1 MSIAEIFAQAHQTT
15 INQIL
20 PIQSTLSQI
29 EQIASGQDDLDL
41 EAIADLGAGVF
52 DAIVALSTA
61 PQNLRDALP
70 GELIQASTWARVSE
84 ELPGHLILTWLD
96 DFVPVA
102 AALLELGGAIDL
114 VPRAQGRPPR
124 RVLNWQAIADLIV
137 NPPARIAAKWRFGNE
152 DFDADGFLKAFA
164 LLIYAIGPIPRL
176 KGKSEQLSAALGN
189 HDAPAARSVLEVAA
203 LGGDLAA
210 LQAMARLDLVGV
222 SEAGASQGP
231 AGLALVPTISGLI
244 DETIPITEDIDA
256 TISANGS
263 VSGGIGVAVTPSGLE
278 RIGTASGTASISLGL
293 AGEKSPAQNE
303 TIGGW
308 FLIGAPDR
316 SHLRVERFA
325 VTARASVNPND
336 VAVTI
341 DMMDAIALHVTG
353 GEDGLLSNILG
364 DTTIEVIGGLS
375 AEWSTTGGWV
385 FDGGVGLEVQIP
397 IGRSIGPLEIDSI
410 TLFGGVAAT
419 GGHTGA
425 AVTGSMAL
433 GPLHLSF
440 DEIGVI
446 VDLAPLPDGE
456 VGSFGPIDV
465 SPRFKP
471 PSGYGAGLDF
481 APITGGGYIQKLD
494 TEYRGALALQFEKFG
509 LSAFAILNTELPGG
523 QPGFSFAASVFAT
536 FNLPLAAGF
545 FLTGVGGMLG
555 INRTVDTDAMRD
567 VLFDGR
573 LDDLLF
579 PTDPIAMA
587 PRILEDMA
595 TILPAQAGQHFMGP
609 VARISWGQPTLVH
622 ITLGVIIEVGP
633 EVRLVIL
640 GGVKMALPTEDAA
653 LVIFNL
659 QFMGE
664 IDFSEG
670 RIDFDATLEGS
681 RVLIFTITGDAAIR
695 TGWGPGINQIVS
707 LGGLHPNYPKPD
719 NLPDLR
725 RLGAGFGRPG
735 DRVSLSIA
743 GYFAQTLTSVQFG
756 ARATMVA
763 EGPKFP
769 VIGKVS
775 AEGTSTVTASATDV
789 LRKAIEGIAALEAVD
804 SPATGVISFRSGEGT
819 EGLIDPL
826 GRLRLMQTAVPL
838 GLTIE
843 KLGEADVEGTKS
855 VDIAVFQPDGTA
867 VSAEAETG
875 EFVRG
880 HYFDLSRSERLRA
893 PAMETH
899 RAGQSFNSTGFDSAG
914 DVISDAYDY
923 EVIEIGISEEETKTT
938 GAITSIAGNKLE
950 LLDGQ
955 FGNGRLASLAS
966 VTKDVKVLDA
976 IAAPPG
982 GFVVQSNAL
991 AARDAAGGGPVLS
1004 ETVISTTALSATAQT
1019 LLQDQPA
1026 LNAQVVDYLSA
1037 A

>member
-1 MSIAEIFAQAHQTT
+1 
-15 INQIL
+15 
-20 PIQSTLSQI
+20 
-29 EQIASGQDDLDL
+29 
-41 EAIADLGAGVF
+41 
-52 DAIVALSTA
+52 
-61 PQNLRDALP
+61 
-70 GELIQASTWARVSE
+70 
-84 ELPGHLILTWLD
+84 
-96 DFVPVA
+96 
-102 AALLELGGAIDL
+102 
-114 VPRAQGRPPR
+114 
-124 RVLNWQAIADLIV
+124 
-137 NPPARIAAKWRFGNE
+137 
-152 DFDADGFLKAFA
+152 
-164 LLIYAIGPIPRL
+164 
-176 KGKSEQLSAALGN
+176 
-189 HDAPAARSVLEVAA
+189 
-203 LGGDLAA
+203 
-210 LQAMARLDLVGV
+210 
-222 SEAGASQGP
+222 
-231 AGLALVPTISGLI
+231 
-244 DETIPITEDIDA
+244 
-256 TISANGS
+256 
-263 VSGGIGVAVTPSGLE
+263 
-278 RIGTASGTASISLGL
+278 
-293 AGEKSPAQNE
+293 
-303 TIGGW
+303 
-308 FLIGAPDR
+308 
-316 SHLRVERFA
+316 
-325 VTARASVNPND
+325 
-336 VAVTI
+336 
-341 DMMDAIALHVTG
+341 
-353 GEDGLLSNILG
+353 
-364 DTTIEVIGGLS
+364 
-375 AEWSTTGGWV
+375 
-385 FDGGVGLEVQIP
+385 
-397 IGRSIGPLEIDSI
+397 
-410 TLFGGVAAT
+410 
-419 GGHTGA
+419 
-425 AVTGSMAL
+425 MAL

-707 LGGLHPNYPKPD
+707 LGGLH
-719 NLPDLR
+719 L
-725 RLGAGFGRPG
+725 
-735 DRVSLSIA
+735 
-743 GYFAQTLTSVQFG
+743 
-756 ARATMVA
+756 
-763 EGPKFP
+763 
-769 VIGKVS
+769 IGKVS
-775 AEGTSTVTASATDV
+775 AEGTIGFDALIYFNPFSFTVGVDGGISLMVNGKVKAALYFAIEMSGPNPFRFSGEVWVKVCGVKVRFSVTKTFGERQSASTVTASATDV

-804 SPATGVISFRSGEGT
+804 SPATGVISFRSGEV
-819 EGLIDPL
+819 
-826 GRLRLMQTAVPL
+826 RLMQTAVPL

-923 EVIEIGISEEETKTT
+923 EVIEIGVSEEETKTT

-1004 ETVISTTALSATAQT
+1004 ETVIATTALSATAQT